1 MEGVFFAKLMVRSKV
16 ILSTTLSQATIRRLS
31 FLTTTL
37 PHRIWF
43 VFSSSLL
50 LGPSPDTIGWD
61 DIGQKV
67 MVIHNGSGG
76 DAMLAIFEGKGAGKE
91 IMDMV

>member
-1 MEGVFFAKLMVRSKV
+1 
-16 ILSTTLSQATIRRLS
+16 
-31 FLTTTL
+31 
-37 PHRIWF
+37 
-43 VFSSSLL
+43 LL

-67 MVIHNGSGG
+67 MAIHNGSGG